1 MGKRNLDT
9 CPTTHKNKFQIAMS
23 QTEDN
28 MNKIFIFISWNSK
41 RLLLSKTKKNLEHNK
56 KITNLT
62 IKIYSN
68 FFPHSI
74 I

>member
-1 MGKRNLDT
+1 
-9 CPTTHKNKFQIAMS
+9 MS

-62 IKIYSN
+62 IKIYLKNKDMHPSGYVGTTVYVIN
-68 FFPHSI
+68 EL
-74 I
+74 